1 MRGAI
6 FADEDQGGYD
16 YEMTCHCSAVTLL
29 GLFTYLLIDLFD
41 HSIKKNTSTQ
51 GVGRD
56 GAGVNLRVDEN
67 PARAGGIDRQ

>member
-1 MRGAI
+1 MCAI

-41 HSIKKNTSTQ
+41 HSIKKILQHKGWGGTGRASTYEWMKI
-51 GVGRD
+51 
-56 GAGVNLRVDEN
+56 LRV
-67 PARAGGIDRQ
+67 RGGRSPVS